1 MLMGETWVY
10 YANATQAEETALDV
24 SDHLTSEKKKQ
35 VVATIEKYAES
46 VFVNNPKALKR
57 SSLGDHTIHL
67 NSKQPHK
74 DKVRR
79 IPRKWCESK
88 DQQVTEMLEN
98 NIIQESVS
106 PYSSNPLMVTKKD
119 GCKRFCVDFRT
130 LAYHSKTLDKTE
142 KNGVQQKRSCLTS

>member
-1 MLMGETWVY
+1 MGETWVY
-10 YANATQAEETALDV
+10 YANATQAKETAFDV

-35 VVATIEKYAES
+35 VVATIKKYAES
-46 VFVNNPKALKR
+46 VFVHNPKAPKR
-57 SSLGDHTIHL
+57 SSSGVHTINL

-79 IPRKWCESK
+79 IPRKWCKATYE
-88 DQQVTEMLEN
+88 QVTEMLEN
-98 NIIQESVS
+98 NIIQSVS

-130 LAYHSKTLDKTE
+130 LNANTIKDTYPLPDVVE
-142 KNGVQQKRSCLTS
+142 N